1 MRKELE
7 EKALWLTRELLRRFW
22 QLDIEYALSLCANN
36 VMWVAPEQNRYMRGI
51 DAMRAD
57 LEENLKELVPCR
69 QSQQEYTVVQN
80 CGRALSIIGRYIVT
94 TDAGASVFARV
105 QQRMQIIWE
114 LIDGELRIRSL
125 YISHPR
131 NELPVASGES
141 FCNVIGRAA
150 KRYLDDRTADKTD
163 QHRVEIYDR
172 EGTMHLVAPMDVTLV
187 EAVGKRSRL
196 SLAYGSFETRASF
209 GEAVAVFPHLMKVHR
224 SYAVNPERIHA
235 VDQTSIIMEGNER
248 VPLPKA
254 RRAEVMQRI
263 RALADGEQD

>member
-7 EKALWLTRELLRRFW
+7 EKALDLTRELLKRFW
-22 QLDIEYALSLCANN
+22 QLDIEYALSFCAAN

-57 LEENLKELVPCR
+57 LEENLKELVPCH
-69 QSQQEYTVVQN
+69 QSHQEYTVVQN
-80 CGRALSIIGRYIVT
+80 CGRALSIIGRYLVT
-94 TDAGASVFARV
+94 TDDGAPIFAEV
-105 QQRMQIIWE
+105 QQHTQITWE

-131 NELPVASGES
+131 NELPVAPGES

-150 KRYLDDRTADKTD
+150 KRYIDERIAKQTD
-163 QHRVEIYDR
+163 LRREMIYDR
-172 EGTMHLVAPMDVTLV
+172 EGTMHLVAPMDVILV
-187 EAVGKRSRL
+187 EAVGKRARIC
-196 SLAYGSFETRASF
+196 LAYATFEARTSFSEVTAI
-209 GEAVAVFPHLMKVHR
+209 FPDLIRVHR
-224 SYAVNPERIHA
+224 SYAVNLARIHA
-235 VDQTSIIMEGNER
+235 VDQASIIMEGDEA

-263 RALADGEQD
+263 RALADGELD

>member
-7 EKALWLTRELLRRFW
+7 EKALCLTRELLRRFW
-22 QLDIEYALSLCANN
+22 QLDMEYALSLCAQD

-57 LEENLKELVPCR
+57 LEENLKELVPCH

-263 RALADGEQD
+263 RALADGELD

>member
-94 TDAGASVFARV
+94 TDAGAFVFARV

-172 EGTMHLVAPMDVTLV
+172 EGTHGCHSRRGGGQALPLEPGVRLVRDARLV
-187 EAVGKRSRL
+187 W
-196 SLAYGSFETRASF
+196 
-209 GEAVAVFPHLMKVHR
+209 
-224 SYAVNPERIHA
+224 
-235 VDQTSIIMEGNER
+235 
-248 VPLPKA
+248 
-254 RRAEVMQRI
+254 
-263 RALADGEQD
+263 

>member
-7 EKALWLTRELLRRFW
+7 EKALALTRELLKRFW
-22 QLDIEYALSLCANN
+22 QLDIEFVLSLCTKD

-57 LEENLKELVPCR
+57 LEENLKELVPCH
-69 QSQQEYTVVQN
+69 QSHQEYTVVQN
-80 CGRALSIIGRYIVT
+80 CGRALSIIGRYLVT
-94 TDAGASVFARV
+94 TDDGAPIFAEV
-105 QQRMQIIWE
+105 QQRTQITWE

-131 NELPVASGES
+131 NELPVAPGEF

-150 KRYLDDRTADKTD
+150 KRYIDERIAEKTD
-163 QHRVEIYDR
+163 LRREMIYDR
-172 EGTMHLVAPMDVTLV
+172 EGTMHLVAPMDVILV
-187 EAVGKRSRL
+187 EAVGKRARIC
-196 SLAYGSFETRASF
+196 LAYDTFEARTSFSEVTAI
-209 GEAVAVFPHLMKVHR
+209 FPDLIRVHR
-224 SYAVNPERIHA
+224 SYAVNLARIHA
-235 VDQTSIIMEGNER
+235 VDQASIIMEGDEA

-263 RALADGEQD
+263 RALADGELD